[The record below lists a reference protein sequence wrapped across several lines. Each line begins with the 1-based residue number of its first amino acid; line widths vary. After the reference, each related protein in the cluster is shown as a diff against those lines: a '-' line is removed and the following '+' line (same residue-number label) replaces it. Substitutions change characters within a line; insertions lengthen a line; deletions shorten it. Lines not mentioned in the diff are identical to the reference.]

1 MVRAVRAKAEVTSGP
16 TAIAEPSLTI
26 GRRRRGARAGAV
38 DVIGLLALGGLF
50 TAPSREMWAGQ
61 AAVTAILVATLYLP
75 GDAGGLN
82 RLVEGLIGGV
92 TALLVVGV
100 FPRSA
105 GPGPPS
111 W

>member
-1 MVRAVRAKAEVTSGP
+1 
-16 TAIAEPSLTI
+16 
-26 GRRRRGARAGAV
+26 
-38 DVIGLLALGGLF
+38 
-50 TAPSREMWAGQ
+50 MWAGQ

-75 GDAGGLN
+75 GDTGGLN
-82 RLVEGLIGGV
+82 RLVDGLIGGV

-111 W
+111 L